1 MDLSNL
7 INKFYNLYGDG
18 EVRTFFSP
26 SRVNLIGEHIDY
38 NGGNVLPCAIELG
51 TYGCVR
57 ARKDNCVRLASYN
70 FDLKVKADIESL
82 QFEEKH
88 GWANYPKGVI
98 YFMKEWGY
106 KVSGMDILVWGNI
119 PNGAGLSSSAS
130 LELLVADMINNL
142 FNDGK
147 ISKLDLVKISQRAE
161 NDFVGVKCG
170 IMDQFAVAMGKA
182 DNAILI
188 DCNSLKFKYINM
200 NIVDYSL
207 VIMNTN
213 KRREL
218 NESKYNN
225 RRDEC
230 QEVLT
235 ILKNYKNIDNLC
247 QLTVEEYED
256 IEKYID
262 KKQIA
267 NRSRHVVYE
276 NQRVLKACEAL
287 RNGDMVEL
295 GQLFIESH
303 NSLRDLYEVTG
314 AELDTIVDAS
324 LEYVDCIGARM
335 TGAGFGGCAIA
346 LVKDTSVDDFVNKVG
361 AVYKRKTGNEAN
373 FYLTGIGDGTREI
386 NIGAGC

>member
-247 QLTVEEYED
+247 QLTD
-256 IEKYID
+256 RK
-262 KKQIA
+262 
-267 NRSRHVVYE
+267 SVV
-276 NQRVLKACEAL
+276 
-287 RNGDMVEL
+287 
-295 GQLFIESH
+295 
-303 NSLRDLYEVTG
+303 
-314 AELDTIVDAS
+314 
-324 LEYVDCIGARM
+324 
-335 TGAGFGGCAIA
+335 
-346 LVKDTSVDDFVNKVG
+346 
-361 AVYKRKTGNEAN
+361 
-373 FYLTGIGDGTREI
+373 
-386 NIGAGC
+386 

>member
-1 MDLSNL
+1 MNVSCL
-7 INKFYNLYGDG
+7 NKNFHELYGGG
-18 EVRTFFSP
+18 EARTFFSP

-57 ARKDNCVRLASYN
+57 KRNDNCIRLASEN
-70 FDLKVKADIESL
+70 FDLRVEVDINDLKYEN
-82 QFEEKH
+82 EH

-98 YFMKEWGY
+98 QFMKESGY

-130 LELLVADMINNL
+130 LELLIAEMINNL

-170 IMDQFAVAMGKA
+170 IMDQFAVAMGKVN
-182 DNAILI
+182 NAILL
-188 DCNSLKFKYINM
+188 DCDSLKFKYINM
-200 NIVDYSL
+200 NIKDYKL

-218 NESKYNN
+218 NESKYNE

-230 QEVLT
+230 ENALSVFS
-235 ILKNYKNIDNLC
+235 KYKSIDNLC
-247 QLTVEEYED
+247 QLTIEEYEE

-262 KKQIA
+262 GKHIA
-267 NRSRHVVYE
+267 NRARHVVYE

-287 RNGDMVEL
+287 KNGDMVEL
-295 GQLFIESH
+295 GQLFVESH

-314 AELDTIVDAS
+314 VELDTIVEVALDQAG
-324 LEYVDCIGARM
+324 CRGARM

-346 LVKDTSVDDFVNKVG
+346 LVKDTSVDDFINEVG
-361 AVYKRKTGNEAN
+361 AVYKKKIGNEAD

-386 NIGAGC
+386 